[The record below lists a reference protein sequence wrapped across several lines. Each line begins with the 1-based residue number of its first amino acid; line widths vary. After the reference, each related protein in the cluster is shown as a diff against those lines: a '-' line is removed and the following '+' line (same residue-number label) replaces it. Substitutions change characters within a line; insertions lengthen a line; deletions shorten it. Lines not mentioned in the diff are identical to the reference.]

1 MKAVGVTAGHWFKDS
16 GAVCSGI
23 QENML
28 NLRVQGKI
36 ITTLAEAGVY
46 VVTATGELA
55 NKVQQLNT
63 YPLLAAIEVHFNAV
77 ENTTVKGAEAVYMD
91 NSSGGKQLATL
102 IYNSLCQLPFID
114 KNRKVLSMSELGR
127 GDLFFLK
134 STKAYA
140 AIVEPLWLSN
150 PLDREKLT
158 HENMDKIGE
167 AIAQGILGY
176 IA

>member
-1 MKAVGVTAGHWFKDS
+1 MKVVGLTAGHWFEDS
-16 GAVCSGI
+16 GAVASCI

-28 NLRVQGKI
+28 NLRVQGKV

-46 VVTATGELA
+46 VVTATGQLS

-63 YPLLAAIEVHFNAV
+63 YNLLAAVEIHFNAV
-77 ENTTVKGAEAVYMD
+77 ENTTVKGAEVVYMD
-91 NSSGGKQLATL
+91 NNQSGKRLATL

-114 KNRKVLSMSELGR
+114 KNRKVLSMTELGR
-127 GDLFFLK
+127 GNLFFLK
-134 STKAYA
+134 STKANA
-140 AIVEPLWLSN
+140 VIVEPLWLSN
-150 PLDREKLT
+150 PLDRAKLT

-167 AIAQGILGY
+167 AIAQGILSY